1 MVLVEKINPVW
12 RYVIKE
18 RSEDLSHTQRSQIVW
33 AILNRTR
40 FENSSAADKVG
51 IQRLIAKNVY
61 KAAYPLHD
69 GNYDYHDKAENS
81 MKMNERRVNMYP
93 SILGFWYSTKSVERE
108 KYKSR

>member
-1 MVLVEKINPVW
+1 MSFYHY

-18 RSEDLSHTQRSQIVW
+18 HCPDLTFVQRSQIVW

-40 FENSSAADKVG
+40 YENDSAEKVG

-69 GNYDYHDKAENS
+69 GEYDYHDKNFNS
-81 MKMNERRVNMYP
+81 AHLNERRV
-93 SILGFWYSTKSVERE
+93 STDRGTVWKNE
-108 KYKSR
+108 KFTLT